1 MILVVS
7 MGFEGQSYIWHQ
19 VQGKRSQRWY
29 SIVWGSSKRP
39 TLQRCHGTVTSVSCI
54 SMK

>member
-19 VQGKRSQRWY
+19 VQGKQSQRWY
-29 SIVWGSSKRP
+29 SIVYGSSKRP
-39 TLQRCHGTVTSVSCI
+39 TLQLFRGMVTSVSYI